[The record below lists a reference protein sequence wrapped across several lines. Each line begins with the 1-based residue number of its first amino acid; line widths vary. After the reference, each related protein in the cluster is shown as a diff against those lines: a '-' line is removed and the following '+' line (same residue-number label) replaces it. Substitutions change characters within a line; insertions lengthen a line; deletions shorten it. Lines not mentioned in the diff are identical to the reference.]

1 MICLVANQVYVG
13 VHDNYYLMAFPDNG
27 AARQLVEEYCTLYV
41 YVKLLVECR
50 VDTCRIQMTVRLM
63 KKLPLNSNDHD
74 MLITTTNSSYIYA
87 CPASSVV
94 MLTPSLLTIPALEVG
109 NSKRSQLY
117 CSKQHG
123 K

>member
-63 KKLPLNSNDHD
+63 KKLPLNSND
-74 MLITTTNSSYIYA
+74 MLTTTTDSSYIYIRM
-87 CPASSVV
+87 SSQQCCNVNTI
-94 MLTPSLLTIPALEVG
+94 TPRYPGFGST
-109 NSKRSQLY
+109 
-117 CSKQHG
+117 
-123 K
+123 